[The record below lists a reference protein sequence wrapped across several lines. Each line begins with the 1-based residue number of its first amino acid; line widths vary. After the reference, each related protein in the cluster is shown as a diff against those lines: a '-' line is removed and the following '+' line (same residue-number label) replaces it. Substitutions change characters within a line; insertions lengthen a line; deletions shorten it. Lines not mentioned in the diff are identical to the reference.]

1 VRLRLLLAG
10 AALAYFF
17 DPQHGHERRRALAE
31 RLARLRGASGP
42 RDLSD
47 ELVEQAHSAAASPR

>member
-1 VRLRLLLAG
+1 VPLRLLLAG

-17 DPQHGHERRRALAE
+17 DPQHGHERRQALAG
-31 RLARLRGASGP
+31 RLVRLRGARRP

-47 ELVEQAHSAAASPR
+47 ALVEQAQSAAAR

>member
-17 DPQHGHERRRALAE
+17 DPQHGHERRRALGD
-31 RLARLRGASGP
+31 RLTRLRGGGP
-42 RDLSD
+42 RDLDD
-47 ELVEQAHSAAASPR
+47 ELVEQAQSAAAR